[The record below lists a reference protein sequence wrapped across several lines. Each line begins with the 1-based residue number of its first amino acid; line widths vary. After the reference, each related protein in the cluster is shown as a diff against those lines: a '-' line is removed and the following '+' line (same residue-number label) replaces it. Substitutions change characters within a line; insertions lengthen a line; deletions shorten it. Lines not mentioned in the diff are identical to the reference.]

1 VFVELAIA
9 TNNLAALEDLSFGDE
24 CCLSILIGLAL
35 IHGLSI
41 VLYMVLCRCYCTGVK
56 AIINHNM

>member
-41 VLYMVLCRCYCTGVK
+41 LYTGVVSLLLYRCK
-56 AIINHNM
+56 SNYKP